1 MRENLLNKSNKLF
14 LTVND
19 IANNLSISKESA
31 KVTANRYVKS
41 GSLIR
46 LKRNLYLTA
55 EKFKRLN
62 EAELF
67 QIANYIQVPSYIS
80 LTSALSYYGITT
92 QQLQN
97 VIESISLKRSKVQIV
112 KNIQFRYY
120 KVKNSF
126 YTGFRMN
133 NNYFI
138 AQPEKAFADAVYL
151 TSIGKYSVDFE
162 SIDFKKLN
170 STKVAGFLETINSS
184 SITINFWE
192 RLCKRYKI

>member
-1 MRENLLNKSNKLF
+1 MKENLLNKSNKLF

-31 KVTANRYVKS
+31 KVAATRYVKS

-46 LKRNLYLTA
+46 LKRNLYITS
-55 EKFKRLN
+55 EKFKGLT
-62 EAELF
+62 ESELF
-67 QIANYIQVPSYIS
+67 QIANFIQVPSYIS
-80 LTSALSYYGITT
+80 LTTALSYYGITT

-97 VIESISLKRSKVQIV
+97 IIESISLKRSKVQKV

-120 KVKNSF
+120 KIKNSF
-126 YTGFRMN
+126 YTGFQIN

-170 STKVAGFLETINSS
+170 STKVAEFLETINSS

>member
-1 MRENLLNKSNKLF
+1 MKENLLNKSNKLF

-31 KVTANRYVKS
+31 KVTANRYAKS

-46 LKRNLYLTA
+46 LKRNLYITA
-55 EKFKRLN
+55 EKFRRLN
-62 EAELF
+62 EPELF
-67 QIANYIQVPSYIS
+67 QIANFIQVPSYIS
-80 LTSALSYYGITT
+80 LTTALSYYGITT

-97 VIESISLKRSKVQIV
+97 IIESISLKRSKVQIV
-112 KNIQFRYY
+112 QTIQFRYY
-120 KVKNSF
+120 KVKNLF
-126 YTGFRMN
+126 YTAFQMN
-133 NNYFI
+133 NNFFI

-151 TSIGKYSVDFE
+151 TSIGKYSIDFE

-170 STKVAGFLETINSS
+170 TSKVTEFIETINSS
-184 SITINFWE
+184 SITVNFWE

>member
-1 MRENLLNKSNKLF
+1 MREYLLKKSNKLF
-14 LTVND
+14 LTIDD

-46 LKRNLYLTA
+46 TKRNLYITT
-55 EKFKRLN
+55 ENFIRLN
-62 EAELF
+62 ETDLF

-80 LTSALSYYGITT
+80 LTTALSFYGITT

-97 VIESISLKRSKVQIV
+97 IIESISLKRSKIQSV

-120 KVKNSF
+120 KVKISF
-126 YTGFRMN
+126 YSDFKLI

-138 AQPEKAFADAVYL
+138 AQPEKAFADAVYF
-151 TSIGKYSVDFE
+151 TSIGKYSIDFE
-162 SIDFKKLN
+162 SIDFRKLN
-170 STKVAGFLETINSS
+170 LQTVTHFIESIDSN
-184 SITINFWE
+184 SITKAFWNK
-192 RLCKRYKI
+192 LCKRYKI